1 MKLVIHRDK
10 GKAHPLQMAFRQF
23 FSENDVDKALVEIK
37 VDKLTRS
44 GKQNK
49 LYFMW
54 VDIFRNE
61 NGYEKIQMHKIFR
74 EMFLGYVETIGLDGR
89 VITDLRDTK
98 TLKVDEFAKYLEQVD
113 RFCAEWGCVLPRPD
127 DLYWDSIGVKAP

>member
-1 MKLVIHRDK
+1 MKLIIHRDK

-37 VDKLTRS
+37 VNKETRS
-44 GKQNK
+44 DKQNK
-49 LYFMW
+49 LYFLW
-54 VDIFRNE
+54 VDVFRNE
-61 NGYEKIQMHKIFR
+61 VGYEKNQMHRIFKKR
-74 EMFLGYVETIGLDGR
+74 FLGYIETTDLDGEEFM
-89 VITDLRDTK
+89 DLRDTK

-127 DLYWDSIGVKAP
+127 YYWEAMGVKSP